1 MPKLNYFSS
10 NKSIVALVA
19 TSIISLSIY
28 LSNDSSFI
36 RSISG
41 FWNDSKAIIMQPKNN
56 LETFDKL
63 KFENTIVE
71 NLRLELLLNNQPSP
85 YSNAIQS
92 LVDNKLNF
100 IRIKKDDKEL
110 DSNEWVFAQIFLY
123 PKQNIEN
130 TVLIDVGK
138 DDFKEHKDKRFVV
151 LDTDGNLIGRIIDLG
166 NRSSKVQLVNNS
178 NNMVMVSDKK
188 QKIQSVLMVPISHN
202 KCKLNGVSSQDNISI
217 GDTLYTASNSAVY
230 ISEIPVCRVLEVNE
244 AKNKDPFKNVTVE
257 LLTDLRTINFGVV
270 ISSDIKF
277 E

>member
-1 MPKLNYFSS
+1 
-10 NKSIVALVA
+10 
-19 TSIISLSIY
+19 
-28 LSNDSSFI
+28 
-36 RSISG
+36 
-41 FWNDSKAIIMQPKNN
+41 MQPKNN

-138 DDFKEHKDKRFVV
+138 DDFMH
-151 LDTDGNLIGRIIDLG
+151 
-166 NRSSKVQLVNNS
+166 
-178 NNMVMVSDKK
+178 
-188 QKIQSVLMVPISHN
+188 
-202 KCKLNGVSSQDNISI
+202 
-217 GDTLYTASNSAVY
+217 LY
-230 ISEIPVCRVLEVNE
+230 VNE
-244 AKNKDPFKNVTVE
+244 YF
-257 LLTDLRTINFGVV
+257 L
-270 ISSDIKF
+270 
-277 E
+277 